1 MADFD
6 SLTDEELVEHVRSK
20 DQEVYAKLVKRYEA
34 RLLRYA
40 RSFVHDDHAAQDVV
54 QNAFIKAFINLK
66 GFNTK
71 KRFSSWIYRIVH
83 NESLNEIKKYKK
95 EFSLDNMQ
103 ESSLPINDNDMEE
116 AFDIQLSQEK
126 IAACIDK
133 LPLTYRS
140 PIILH
145 FLEDKSYEEISDI
158 LRMPMGTVGTCINR
172 GKKLLNQLCNNHG

>member
-20 DQEVYAKLVKRYEA
+20 DQEVYSELVKRYEA

-40 RSFVHDDHAAQDVV
+40 HSFVHDNHAAQDVV
-54 QNAFIKAFINLK
+54 QNAFIKAFINLN

-71 KRFSSWIYRIVH
+71 KKFSSWIYRIVH

-95 EFSLDNMQ
+95 EFSLDSML
-103 ESSLPINDNDMEE
+103 ESSLPISDDSMED
-116 AFDIQLSQEK
+116 AFDTQISKEK
-126 IAACIDK
+126 ISTCIDK
-133 LPLTYRS
+133 LPFTYRS

-158 LRMPMGTVGTCINR
+158 LRMPIGTVGTRINR
-172 GKKLLNQLCNNHG
+172 GKKLLNQLCNDHG